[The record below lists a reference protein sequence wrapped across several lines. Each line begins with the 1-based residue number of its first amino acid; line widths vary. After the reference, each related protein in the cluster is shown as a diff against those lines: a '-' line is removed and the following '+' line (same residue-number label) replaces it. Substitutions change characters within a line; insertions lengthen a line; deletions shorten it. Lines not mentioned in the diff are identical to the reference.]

1 MFKRTPLFES
11 TTVMIPALVKA
22 QCLSLLRDRMALL
35 LSFAL
40 PCVMFSVFAVV
51 FGGGS
56 GKSGPQQLK
65 VLIADLDQSEVSAA
79 ILRSLGELKQL
90 KLLSSED
97 LDDRNTGEQTEASPR
112 DSDVSHVQLRM
123 AEAVQAGKA
132 AAAIII
138 PSGMQESFADF
149 SSADRSAI
157 LLIHDPANPLAE
169 QMLTGLLQASA
180 FTSAPTVLLEKGL
193 DQFRRLGGPFSLM
206 QESAVQA
213 MTSVLGGPD
222 GDAEAKPASEPD
234 SPGMD
239 GEQPAQNSLSM
250 TNGLVRIESTSAREI
265 AVGPQ
270 GGASKIGPANMI
282 SYYAAGIA
290 VMFIMFSMSGASC
303 SLLEHQER
311 GTLER
316 MLSGRMTIQHLL
328 AGHWIFYVT
337 IGVAQISLMLIYA
350 SLVFGLDL
358 WSPETLVGAGL
369 MALTGSMASASF
381 IMMLATFCRTR
392 RQLEGFSSIVI
403 LTMSAIGGSMMP
415 RFIMPEFVIRI
426 SSVAFNSWAL
436 DGFLKVFWYRTPGQS
451 VVVSILPEMAVLIV
465 MAGAFM
471 TIAFRSARRW
481 AIS

>member
-1 MFKRTPLFES
+1 
-11 TTVMIPALVKA
+11 MIPALVKA

-56 GKSGPQQLK
+56 GKSAPQQLK
-65 VLIADLDQSEVSAA
+65 VLIADLDHSEVSAA
-79 ILRSLGELKQL
+79 IVRSLSELKQL
-90 KLLSSED
+90 KLLSSADVESGDTGIRTEPSAPDTD
-97 LDDRNTGEQTEASPR
+97 LSNVRIR
-112 DSDVSHVQLRM
+112 L

-138 PSGMQESFADF
+138 PSGLQESFADF
-149 SSADRSAI
+149 SASDRSAI

-169 QMLTGLLQASA
+169 QMLTGLLQAAA
-180 FTSAPTVLLEKGL
+180 FTSAPTVLLAKGL
-193 DQFRRLGGPFSLM
+193 EQFRNFGGPFSVM
-206 QESAVQA
+206 QESAAKA
-213 MTSVLGGPD
+213 MTSVLGRPGV
-222 GDAEAKPASEPD
+222 DAMAD
-234 SPGMD
+234 SGSAADPPGTSS
-239 GEQPAQNSLSM
+239 GQPPQSSLSM
-250 TNGLVRIESTSAREI
+250 TNGIVRIESNSAREI
-265 AVGPQ
+265 AVGPER
-270 GGASKIGPANMI
+270 AESKIGPANMI

-328 AGHWIFYVT
+328 AGHWIFYVA
-337 IGVAQISLMLIYA
+337 IGVAQISLMLVYA
-350 SLVFGLDL
+350 SLVFGLNL
-358 WSPETLVGAGL
+358 WSPETLSGAGL

-403 LTMSAIGGSMMP
+403 LIMSAIGGSMMP

-451 VVVSILPEMAVLIV
+451 VVVSILPEMAVLLV
-465 MAGAFM
+465 MAGVFL
-471 TIAFRSARRW
+471 TIAFRSSRRW